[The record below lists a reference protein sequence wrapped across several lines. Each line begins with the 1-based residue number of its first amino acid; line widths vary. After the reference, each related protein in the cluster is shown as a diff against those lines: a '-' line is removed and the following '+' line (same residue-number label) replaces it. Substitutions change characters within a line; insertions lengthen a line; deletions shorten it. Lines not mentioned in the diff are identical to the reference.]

1 MSQPPSVNVEGN
13 RVERFMASGYGRLAR
28 ALFGT
33 MLVAAGLGLVARPW
47 GLAVAALGLAPIAA
61 GVLNLCPIA
70 PLWGGH
76 FLGSRYCGRID
87 AAAPAH
93 TVNRR

>member
-1 MSQPPSVNVEGN
+1 MPREEGN

-28 ALFGT
+28 AGIGA
-33 MLVAAGLGLVARPW
+33 MVIAAGLSAVPRPA
-47 GLAVAALGLAPIAA
+47 GLAVAAFGLLPIAA

-76 FLGSRYCGRID
+76 FLGSRYCGSKEGARLRPD
-87 AAAPAH
+87 DEA
-93 TVNRR
+93 